1 MMMMELDPNELDR
14 YIGGDN
20 THQYTMPHTMAV
32 RTTGPRGMNG
42 ASPAEQQHQQQQ
54 QQQQQQQR
62 PGPGLRRASTP
73 GMVGVGMDEIV
84 AENAR
89 ELRRRS
95 LANGY
100 NMDFMSDHDSFSRM
114 VSPSAYSN
122 TELSQ
127 MGGDMGRLPTTMESY
142 SEMDSSTPELSA
154 VGMMGVGSISGPEM
168 QASMTAMF
176 ADPQQILTGT
186 SHSSPVTSALTVSV
200 PPSPVGPQMPGS
212 PLGPNGHRMSVD
224 SLTSSPMTQMH
235 MSQMSGA
242 TMDQVLVDP
251 MGGMSPSSPYTP
263 MGMKAHQAMFSDNV
277 YSATGFDMLG
287 VLYRVANRP
296 NPQINIGAV
305 DFSCSFVVTDARK
318 FDNPIVYCSATFERL
333 TGYTKHE
340 ILGRN
345 CRFLQSPDGKCP
357 QGVKRKYV
365 DDDAVFYLKNQIDAK
380 KEGQTS
386 LINYRKGGQP
396 FTNLLTM
403 IPITW
408 DGPEIVYFVGF
419 QVDLVEQP
427 GAMMNRNKDG
437 SFAINYQYNQL
448 PSYIPASTAMVMD
461 QRSGL
466 TVARDDVSQVLTS
479 FGTGESEFHS
489 KRILDKVLLENTDD
503 VVHVLSLKGLFLYC
517 SPSIRKVLEYE
528 PQELVG
534 TSLSAVCHPSDIVP
548 VTRDLKDTST
558 STSVNVVFR
567 IRRKYSGY
575 TWFESHG
582 TLHTEQGKGRK
593 CIILVGRER
602 PVYKLGWRDIQ
613 LSGGIGENELWTKM
627 STSGMFLFVSSNVK
641 ILLDRESDEMTGT
654 SIQALMRPD
663 SKHELGRALE
673 QARSGVKATVKHE
686 IQNKRGQFLQ
696 ALTTLFP
703 GDAAENRKPTF
714 LIAQTRLLKH
724 TRASAGSPSA
734 KDMASAASTPSH
746 WSNRSPLQTQHSRN
760 LGDTTPAHDS
770 RENSAENG
778 GDENLF
784 EELKTTRSTSWQFE
798 LRQMQRTNKRLVEEL
813 ASLLAL
819 RKKRKRRKGVDQ
831 LEKDCANCHTRVTP
845 EWRRGPSGKRDLCNS
860 CGLRY
865 AKLIGRVSPRTATS
879 TSDKGNTSPTQS
891 SPITTHSIGDSPHPG
906 LSSPHKP
913 TGMNPIPLSPIQ
925 QQLRRG
931 STASSSNN
939 TMTPIQPHPILPP
952 NSKLN
957 GSMTPNS
964 NMNGGMSGSMTP
976 NGNMNGN
983 MNGNVDIDMT
993 TNGT

>member
-1 MMMMELDPNELDR
+1 MMMMELDPNDMER
-14 YIGGDN
+14 YIESPH
-20 THQYTMPHTMAV
+20 HQYTMPHTMAV
-32 RTTGPRGMNG
+32 RTAGPRGMNG
-42 ASPAEQQHQQQQ
+42 SSPVEQ

-114 VSPSAYSN
+114 VSPAYSN

-142 SEMDSSTPELSA
+142 SEMDSTTPELSA
-154 VGMMGVGSISGPEM
+154 VGMMGVGNISGPEL
-168 QASMTAMF
+168 QASMTAMY

-224 SLTSSPMTQMH
+224 SIASSPMTQMH

-251 MGGMSPSSPYTP
+251 MGGMSPASSPYNP
-263 MGMKAHQAMFSDNV
+263 MGMKAHQSLFSDNV
-277 YSATGFDMLG
+277 YSSTGFDMLG

-365 DDDAVFYLKNQIDAK
+365 DDDAVFYLKNQIEAK

-403 IPITW
+403 IPISW
-408 DGPEIVYFVGF
+408 DPNNPEIVYFVGF

-548 VTRDLKDTST
+548 VTRDLKDTSS

-613 LSGGIGENELWTKM
+613 SSGGIGENELWTKM

-673 QARSGVKATVKHE
+673 QARTGVKATVKHE

-703 GDAAENRKPTF
+703 GDASENRKPTF

-724 TRASAGSPSA
+724 TRASAGSPNA

-746 WSNRSPLQTQHSRN
+746 WSNRSPLQTQHGRN

-931 STASSSNN
+931 STASSNN

-993 TNGT
+993 ANGT